1 MKYTNM
7 ETKNKMVYVQ
17 PTMAVVE
24 VEVNRSLLLNT
35 SSVNLSD
42 WSSESDDNI
51 DEEM

>member
-35 SSVNLSD
+35 SSVSVTD
-42 WSSESDDNI
+42 WSSGSEDNI